1 MSVTIRLA
9 RTGRKN
15 LPAYKIV
22 VSNTRDKRNGRF
34 VDIIGSFNPTTTPH
48 EFKYDKEKFEKW
60 SKTGALVTD
69 AVKKLLEGKYEYTK
83 YEPKKA
89 KEKKDEEAKAETTE
103 VAKED
108 VKEEVKEEVKQEEAK
123 EERKEEKVEE
133 EVKEEEKKEEELKPE
148 EKTEEVK

>member
-69 AVKKLLEGKYEYTK
+69 AVKKLMEGKYEYTK

-89 KEKKDEEAKAETTE
+89 KAKKDEEAKAQEAT
-103 VAKED
+103 
-108 VKEEVKEEVKQEEAK
+108 KEEVKEEVKEEPEQKA
-123 EERKEEKVEE
+123 
-133 EVKEEEKKEEELKPE
+133 E

>member
-34 VDIIGSFNPTTTPH
+34 VDIIGSFNPTTTPQD
-48 EFKYDKEKFEKW
+48 FKYDKEKFEKW
-60 SKTGALVTD
+60 SKTGALVTE
-69 AVKKLLEGKYEYTK
+69 AVKKLIDGKYEYTK

-89 KEKKDEEAKAETTE
+89 KAKKDEEAKAQAQET
-103 VAKED
+103 AKEQIEE
-108 VKEEVKEEVKQEEAK
+108 KEEVKEEVKTEKAEEEK
-123 EERKEEKVEE
+123 EEP
-133 EVKEEEKKEEELKPE
+133 KKEEEPKAE
-148 EKTEEVK
+148 EKTEEKK

>member
-34 VDIIGSFNPTTTPH
+34 VDIIGSFNPTTTPQ
-48 EFKYDKEKFEKW
+48 EFKYNKEKFEKW
-60 SKTGALVTD
+60 SKTGALVTE

-83 YEPKKA
+83 YEPKKVKA
-89 KEKKDEEAKAETTE
+89 KKEVTVNPQAQGAVKEKVKEQVKEEIKEEVEEEPKKEEVPAEGKTKEKK
-103 VAKED
+103 
-108 VKEEVKEEVKQEEAK
+108 
-123 EERKEEKVEE
+123 
-133 EVKEEEKKEEELKPE
+133 
-148 EKTEEVK
+148 

>member
-69 AVKKLLEGKYEYTK
+69 AVKKLMEGKYEYTK

-89 KEKKDEEAKAETTE
+89 KAKKDEEAKAQEAT
-103 VAKED
+103 
-108 VKEEVKEEVKQEEAK
+108 KEEVKEEVKEEP
-123 EERKEEKVEE
+123 KEEKVEE
-133 EVKEEEKKEEELKPE
+133 KKEEEQKAE

>member
-34 VDIIGSFNPTTTPH
+34 VDIIGNFNPTTTPH

-69 AVKKLLEGKYEYTK
+69 AVKKLMEGKYEYTK
-83 YEPKKA
+83 YEPKKEKA
-89 KEKKDEEAKAETTE
+89 KKDEDAKAEKAE
-103 VAKED
+103 VAKEGL
-108 VKEEVKEEVKQEEAK
+108 KEEVKEEVKQEEVK
-123 EERKEEKVEE
+123 EETKEEKVEE
-133 EVKEEEKKEEELKPE
+133 VKEESKKEEKPKAE